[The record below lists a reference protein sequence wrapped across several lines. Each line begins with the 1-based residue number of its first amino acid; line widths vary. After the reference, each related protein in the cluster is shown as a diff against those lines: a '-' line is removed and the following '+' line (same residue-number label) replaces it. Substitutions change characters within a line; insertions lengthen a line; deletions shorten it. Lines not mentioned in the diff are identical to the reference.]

1 MIYGLTKGTDFEKL
15 CDGAAKAEAA
25 GVMTYYA
32 LARMAKEQGYPE
44 EVSETFIEMANQ
56 EAVHAGFYATLNGKY
71 NARDGSLCQAGR
83 PSWCHL
89 AGYDRKIQEIAQDHG
104 YHGVF
109 PYPIFNSYQKSACFQ
124 GCQRYVP
131 PHLRHEKPQKLQK
144 SPISSVKVEPGRNAG
159 LYFFLFWDIFFL
171 P

>member
-1 MIYGLTKGTDFEKL
+1 MKAINDYGINSESNKQKQYNLIYGLTKGTDFEKL

-71 NARDGSLCQAGR
+71 NADIWQIAENFAAGEEKGEEQVNQFAQAFR
-83 PSWCHL
+83 
-89 AGYDRKIQEIAQDHG
+89 A
-104 YHGVF
+104 
-109 PYPIFNSYQKSACFQ
+109 
-124 GCQRYVP
+124 
-131 PHLRHEKPQKLQK
+131 
-144 SPISSVKVEPGRNAG
+144 AG
-159 LYFFLFWDIFFL
+159 LDEAATEMEVFAQQERHHGETLTALINKYRK
-171 P
+171 

>member
-25 GVMTYYA
+25 GVMTYYT

-71 NARDGSLCQAGR
+71 NADIWQIAENFAAGEEKGEEQVNQFAQAFF
-83 PSWCHL
+83 
-89 AGYDRKIQEIAQDHG
+89 AKQEGHHG
-104 YHGVF
+104 
-109 PYPIFNSYQKSACFQ
+109 AT
-124 GCQRYVP
+124 
-131 PHLRHEKPQKLQK
+131 LRAMIEKYKK
-144 SPISSVKVEPGRNAG
+144 
-159 LYFFLFWDIFFL
+159 
-171 P
+171 